1 MVKSGLSPD
10 EDQTRR
16 TVAQHEGS
24 PKLQGPRKPSM
35 WRRADPH
42 RGEPTLDP
50 ASDDMRRFTATGRP
64 FVADDAY
71 QSTWAGFTDG
81 DFIPGAATGKNL
93 PLKYTDESVISVP
106 CLRPPPE
113 EPIPEATDKKKK
125 WLRRISSRH
134 SSDSVDDPKNFII
147 KRMTRGEYL
156 KHYCMD
162 EQDNYAGTE
171 EPAEDCILKGKDLE
185 KYRGGKETKRAN
197 EIVEEKKEGLAPVHT
212 WEQRE
217 DMVIR

>member
-16 TVAQHEGS
+16 TVAQYEGS
-24 PKLQGPRKPSM
+24 PELQGPRTPSM
-35 WRRADPH
+35 WRSADPH

-64 FVADDAY
+64 FVADDPY
-71 QSTWAGFTDG
+71 QSWAGFTDG
-81 DFIPGAATGKNL
+81 DISGGGTGKNL

-106 CLRPPPE
+106 CLRPPPDE
-113 EPIPEATDKKKK
+113 SIPEATDKKKK
-125 WLRRISSRH
+125 KWWRRISSRYN
-134 SSDSVDDPKNFII
+134 SSDSVDDPKNFIM

-162 EQDNYAGTE
+162 EQDNYAGME
-171 EPAEDCILKGKDLE
+171 EPAEDCILKGKDLK
-185 KYRGGKETKRAN
+185 KYRGGKETKWAN
-197 EIVEEKKEGLAPVHT
+197 EIVEDIKEGLAPVHT
-212 WEQRE
+212 
-217 DMVIR
+217 